1 MINNEIKTPRMRTI
15 PKAYKEIKKLDSETS
30 FSMRALRRMCVD
42 KEIPTIKVGNKT
54 LLNLDVL
61 IQTLSGENIYMQ

>member
-1 MINNEIKTPRMRTI
+1 MNNIIKTPRMRTI
-15 PKAYKEIKKLDSETS
+15 PKAYKKLDSETS
-30 FSMRALRRMCVD
+30 FSMRALRRMCAD
-42 KEIPTIKVGNKT
+42 KEIPTIKIGNKT

>member
-1 MINNEIKTPRMRTI
+1 
-15 PKAYKEIKKLDSETS
+15 
-30 FSMRALRRMCVD
+30 MRALRRMCAD
-42 KEIPTIKVGNKT
+42 KEIPTIKIGNKT

>member
-30 FSMRALRRMCVD
+30 FSMRALRHMCAD

>member
-1 MINNEIKTPRMRTI
+1 MRTI

-30 FSMRALRRMCVD
+30 FSMRALRRMCAD
-42 KEIPTIKVGNKT
+42 KEIPTIKVG
-54 LLNLDVL
+54 LNLDVL